1 MNCEEKQC
9 DFINCIFVGWGYI
22 QKARGNVNVHC
33 KDIYYETDQY
43 SDGNSLDSRDRDR
56 LIQCDQIAHIFIVVT
71 APEIQKNYVILCA
84 GGLRIYIRY
93 PFGG

>member
-9 DFINCIFVGWGYI
+9 DFINCIFGGWGYI

-43 SDGNSLDSRDRDR
+43 SDGNSLDSRDRDI
-56 LIQCDQIAHIFIVVT
+56 LIQCDQITHILIVVT
-71 APEIQKNYVILCA
+71 TPEIQKIT
-84 GGLRIYIRY
+84 
-93 PFGG
+93 